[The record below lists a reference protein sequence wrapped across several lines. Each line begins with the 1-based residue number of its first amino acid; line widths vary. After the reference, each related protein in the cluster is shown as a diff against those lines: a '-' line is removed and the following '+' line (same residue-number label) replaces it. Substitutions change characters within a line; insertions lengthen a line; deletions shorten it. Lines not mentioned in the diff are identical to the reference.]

1 MIAQLNP
8 GVSLPSTK
16 ITPVYRSDGS
26 GDTYAF
32 TNYLSTVS
40 PEFKAQVGTSTTVKF
55 PTGVGAEKNDG
66 VAAAI
71 SQTDGAIGYVGLAYA
86 LSNELSMPLVENLA
100 AKFPKPGVKSVEA
113 AAKAVTKIGPN
124 NEISL
129 ADLPASAKNAYP
141 ISTYTYVIV
150 PLESEKAEALKKFIT
165 YAIGPGQEYG
175 PDLDFA
181 PLPKQVVAADKK
193 AIAKIGGR
201 VRRNLTDRIG
211 DPLLRGLSGLAAA
224 LAVAVIAGIAYEV
237 VHLAWPAITK
247 FGVGFVTTNDWN
259 PVTER
264 YGAAPFIYG
273 TAVTSAIAL
282 LFAAPLSIAIS
293 IYLTELAPSRVRRPV
308 ATLVDML
315 AAIPSVILGL
325 WGILVLGPFMHDT
338 IEPALNSV
346 LGFLPIFSGD
356 PSAFGYLTAALILTI
371 MTTPI
376 ITSVTRE
383 VFETVPGDLKEG
395 SYALGATRWE
405 MIRQVVLP
413 YSRAGIVGAT
423 ILGLGRAIG
432 EAIAVAQVIGG
443 ATGINVSLFHT
454 GSTMA
459 AQIAA
464 QFQGAPGALQ
474 KPSLAYLGLILLVF
488 AVIVNVVAR
497 LIVQRGTLKDTDMTV
512 TEAGAL

>member
-1 MIAQLNP
+1 VEA
-8 GVSLPSTK
+8 G
-16 ITPVYRSDGS
+16 
-26 GDTYAF
+26 
-32 TNYLSTVS
+32 
-40 PEFKAQVGTSTTVKF
+40 
-55 PTGVGAEKNDG
+55 
-66 VAAAI
+66 
-71 SQTDGAIGYVGLAYA
+71 A
-86 LSNELSMPLVENLA
+86 LSNPVLRA
-100 AKFPKPGVKSVEA
+100 
-113 AAKAVTKIGPN
+113 
-124 NEISL
+124 
-129 ADLPASAKNAYP
+129 
-141 ISTYTYVIV
+141 
-150 PLESEKAEALKKFIT
+150 
-165 YAIGPGQEYG
+165 
-175 PDLDFA
+175 
-181 PLPKQVVAADKK
+181 
-193 AIAKIGGR
+193 
-201 VRRNLTDRIG
+201 RRNLPDRIG

-224 LAVAVIAGIAYEV
+224 VAALVIAGIVYEV
-237 VHLAWPAITK
+237 VHLAGPAISK
-247 FGVGFVTTNDWN
+247 FGLGFVTTNDWN
-259 PVTER
+259 PVTKR
-264 YGAAPFIYG
+264 FGAAPFLYG

-293 IYLTELAPSRVRRPV
+293 IYLTELAPQRLRRPV

-338 IEPALNSV
+338 IEPALKSV

-395 SYALGATRWE
+395 AYALGATRWE
-405 MIRQVVLP
+405 MVRQVVLP
-413 YSRAGIVGAT
+413 YSRAGIVGAV

-443 ATGINVSLFHT
+443 ATVIDASLFHT
-454 GSTMA
+454 GGTLA

-464 QFQGAPGALQ
+464 QFQGTTSELQ
-474 KPSLAYLGLILLVF
+474 KASLAYLGVILLVF

-497 LIVQRGTLKDTDMTV
+497 LIVQRGTLEDTDVTP